1 MKRERLPNGD
11 APNFDYRSQGIQLL
25 SGTGSRYIGRET
37 YPSPEAHYACWTSL
51 FLVSAFS

>member
-1 MKRERLPNGD
+1 MKRERLPKGD

-51 FLVSAFS
+51 FLV